1 MYQPC
6 VNMNPSDNSYLNIFN
21 KEVGL
26 KFQLYNSLFTA
37 LPFHK
42 VEKTGVLVSI
52 FLLHCEEGY
61 AAGKGPVEII
71 RSFLEQYTN
80 YKTEQEELDLLF
92 RFVQYA
98 ERQVVLFDA
107 LEDAAFPKV
116 NDLGGSGTL
125 THLYSEVA
133 QQQMQEKVREK
144 FKDFSVR
151 LVLTAH
157 PTQFYPSEVLVII
170 NDLAKA
176 IIEDNTALVNSYLQQ
191 LGKTPFFKSSKPTP
205 FDEAVNL
212 IWYLENV
219 FYHAA
224 GEILSYINSRFPGSI
239 YPKNRLIKLGFWPG
253 GDRDGNP
260 FVRSET
266 ALNVARALRSSIVKS
281 YYDEVRQLKR
291 RLTFKG
297 VSHIVDALEEK
308 LYRNMYLPA
317 GKFDLTPEQVLE
329 FLFEIREVL
338 EAEHNNLFI
347 ENLDNLIMKVQLFGL
362 HFASL
367 DIRQDSNIHH
377 GLLDKIAR
385 NSDLLPDDYSKRSD
399 KDKIGLLLKARELND
414 LSILKD
420 DVEKDVIETMRTI
433 KSIQAS
439 NGEDGCHRYIISH
452 TRTAVDIM
460 EVYGLF
466 RMAGW
471 QEREIS
477 IDIVPLFESIE
488 DLESAPGVMRQ
499 LYKLEAYRE
508 HLRTRSDVQTIM
520 LGFSDGTKDGGF
532 LMANWSIY
540 KAKEALT
547 ATAKEYGIQVVFFDG
562 RGGPPARGGGRTH
575 QFYSSM
581 GSNIANKEI
590 QLTIQGQTI
599 SANFGTIDTA
609 RYNMEQ
615 LMHAGAW
622 SNLFSGGKPTL
633 TTAED
638 ELIDAL
644 AKESYKAYSQLKNTS
659 NFLEYLNF
667 ASPLRYYSEANIGS
681 RPSSRK
687 SGKLNLDDL
696 RAVPYVGSWSQLKQN
711 LPGYYGVGTAFRK
724 LEEAGR
730 WNEITVLYKN
740 SLFFR
745 TILENSEMAL
755 TKCFFPLTEYLS
767 SHPEYGALWNMI
779 HDEFELTRGYLL
791 KLAGTTELMEL
802 KPVNKMSIQMR
813 QRIELPLLTIQQYAL
828 DRIRALEGVKKDG
841 ERKNVYEKLAMRC
854 SFGIINAERNS
865 A

>member
-1 MYQPC
+1 
-6 VNMNPSDNSYLNIFN
+6 MNPSDNTYLGIFK

-61 AAGKGPVEII
+61 EDGQGPVEII
-71 RSFLEQYTN
+71 RSFLKQHTTYT
-80 YKTEQEELDLLF
+80 TEQEELDLMF

-107 LEDAAFPKV
+107 LEDAAFPNV
-116 NDLGGSGTL
+116 NDLGGTGTL
-125 THLYSEVA
+125 RHLHSEVEH
-133 QQQMQEKVREK
+133 QHMHEQLKKKLR
-144 FKDFSVR
+144 DFSVR

-170 NDLAKA
+170 NDLARA
-176 IIEDNTALVNSYLQQ
+176 IVEDNTALVNSYLQQ

-205 FDEAVNL
+205 YDEALNL
-212 IWYLENV
+212 IWYLEHV

-224 GEILSYINSRFPGSI
+224 GEILSFMNDRFPDSVS
-239 YPKNRLIKLGFWPG
+239 PTNRLIKLGFWPG

-260 FVRSET
+260 FVRSTT
-266 ALNVARALRSSIVKS
+266 AVKVSRALRSSILRS
-281 YYDEVRQLKR
+281 YYEEVKQLKR

-297 VSHIVDALEEK
+297 VSHIVAALEEK
-308 LYRNMYLPA
+308 LYRNIYLPDE
-317 GKFDLTPEQVLE
+317 KINLTSDEILSL
-329 FLFEIREVL
+329 LFEIRDL
-338 EAEHNNLFI
+338 LISEHNQLFI
-347 ENLDNLIMKVQLFGL
+347 ESVDLLIRKVQLFGL

-367 DIRQDSNIHH
+367 DIRQDSSIHTS
-377 GLLDKIAR
+377 LLRNIAR
-385 NSDLLPDDYSKRSD
+385 KSDLLPDDFDTLDESQQVSRLVSIQGSFD
-399 KDKIGLLLKARELND
+399 QELLED
-414 LSILKD
+414 E
-420 DVEKDVIETMRTI
+420 VEKDVLDTITAVRTI
-433 KSIQAS
+433 QSV
-439 NGEDGCHRYIISH
+439 NGESACHRYIISH
-452 TRTAVDIM
+452 SRGPLDVITVF
-460 EVYGLF
+460 GLF
-466 RMAGW
+466 LLAGW
-471 QEREIS
+471 EKEKINM
-477 IDIVPLFESIE
+477 DIVPLFESIE
-488 DLESAPGVMRQ
+488 DLENASAVMEQ
-499 LYKLEAYRE
+499 LYVLKPYRE
-508 HLRTRSDVQTIM
+508 HLDRRNNIQTIM

-547 ATAKEYGIQVVFFDG
+547 TVSRKYGIEVVFFDG

-615 LMHAGAW
+615 LMHAGIW
-622 SNLFSGGKPTL
+622 SDLFSSKKPTL
-633 TTAED
+633 TDNE
-638 ELIDAL
+638 DAL
-644 AKESYKAYSQLKNTS
+644 IASLAKSSYEAYSKLKNKR
-659 NFLEYLNF
+659 NFLEYLNY

-681 RPSSRK
+681 RPSKRK
-687 SGKLNLDDL
+687 PGKLNLDDL

-724 LEEAGR
+724 IEKEGR
-730 WNEITVLYKN
+730 WNEVEKLYRN
-740 SLFFR
+740 SSFFR
-745 TILENSEMAL
+745 TILENCEMAM
-755 TKCFFPLTEYLS
+755 TKCFFPLTAYLS
-767 SHPEYGALWNMI
+767 DHPEYGTLWNMI
-779 HDEFELTRGYLL
+779 HNEFQLTRDYLL
-791 KLAGTTELMEL
+791 KLTGNTELMEQ
-802 KPVNKMSIQMR
+802 KPVNRMSIQMR

-828 DRIRALEGVKKDG
+828 DRIRSLEQEGNS
-841 ERKNVYEKLAMRC
+841 EPLKNKYEKLAMRC